1 MEKVYVLKSDLL
13 DISEYGVFGVFTDKD
28 KCLDLAQKIYDNL
41 DDDVLSE
48 LETLIELETSDYKGT
63 KFTGLVYIIAKPDQV
78 NSADPNGADGG
89 YEICVDAKT
98 NKVIRD

>member
-1 MEKVYVLKSDLL
+1 MEKIYVLKSDLL

-28 KCLDLAQKIYDNL
+28 QCLDLAQKIYDNL

-48 LETLIELETSDYKGT
+48 LETSDYKGT
-63 KFTGLVYIIAKPDQV
+63 KFTGLVYIIAKPNQV
-78 NSADPNGADGG
+78 NSADPNGADSG

-98 NKVIRD
+98 NKVVRD